1 MIRTRRSV
9 ITVAAL
15 LAVAVVLAA
24 CGSSSGSKSSG
35 GGASSSS
42 SSTTPAPKSGNGTIV
57 LGAEQE
63 MDCADWIASCAG
75 SSWGVWVMEQ
85 HTMPRV
91 FDYTQDAS
99 GEWVNT
105 PNVMMA
111 STPTVAD
118 VNGKQTITYK
128 IAPNAVW
135 SDGQP
140 IVSQDFKYTWQQIA
154 TGKDIYDKTGYD
166 KIESVDTTDPK
177 TAVVTMKESYGSWR
191 TLFAGGLYG
200 IMPSHI
206 LEGKNR
212 AKAMQNGYDWSGGPW
227 IAKWNRG
234 VDVTLTPNPNW
245 YGTKPKLQ
253 KVIFRF
259 IQDTAA
265 EFQAFKNGEVLAI
278 YPQPQLDAVDAIKK
292 GVPGAETQ
300 YTADTGSVESLW
312 MNNSKF
318 PFNSVAVRQ
327 AFAYAIDRQ
336 AIVEKLFGPLG
347 VKEPSQSLNPPIQKA
362 YQDTSEYEKYVLNL
376 QQVNSL
382 MTGDGWKKNSSG
394 IWAKNG
400 KTATLVINTTTEN
413 KRRELTEQIVQQEA
427 KAAGF
432 DMKIKNQTAAD
443 LFGKTLPTGAYQIA
457 LYAQQA
463 TSLEPGLCSIMCSK
477 NIPSKANGGSGQNW
491 TWTNIPSMDPQLET
505 VDNSSDDNARITASK
520 QADVTMGSQ
529 MVSLPVDPLP
539 NISLWS
545 KQLSGVKG
553 DNPIFSLFWN
563 LPEWS
568 LNG

>member
-15 LAVAVVLAA
+15 LVVAVVLAA
-24 CGSSSGSKSSG
+24 CGSSGGSKAKEG
-35 GGASSSS
+35 GGDT
-42 SSTTPAPKSGNGTIV
+42 SSTTSEPAPTSGNGTIV
-57 LGAEQE
+57 VGAEQE

-75 SSWGVWVMEQ
+75 ASWGVWSMEQ

-91 FDYTQDAS
+91 FDYTQDAN
-99 GEWVNT
+99 GDWVNT

-111 STPTVAD
+111 EAPTVTD

-128 IAPNAVW
+128 ISPNAVW
-135 SDGQP
+135 SDKEP
-140 IVSQDFKYTWQQIA
+140 ITSEDFKYTWEQIA
-154 TGKDIYDKTGYD
+154 KGKDIYDRSGYD

-212 AKAMQNGYDWSGGPW
+212 SKLMSNGYDWSGGPW
-227 IAKWNRG
+227 LAKWNRG

-245 YGTKPKLQ
+245 YGEKPKLQ

-265 EFQAFKNGEVLAI
+265 EFQAFKTGEVLAI

-292 GVPGAETQ
+292 GLPGSQSQ
-300 YTADTGSVESLW
+300 YTANTGSVESLW
-312 MNNSKF
+312 INNDKF
-318 PFNSVAVRQ
+318 PFNSVPVRQ
-327 AFAYAIDRQ
+327 AFAYSIDRQ
-336 AIVEKLFGPLG
+336 AIVERLFGALG
-347 VKEPSQSLNPPIQKA
+347 VKDPSQSLNPPIQKP
-362 YQDTSEYEKYVLNL
+362 YQDTSEYEKYILDL
-376 QQVNSL
+376 DQVNSL
-382 MTGDGWKKNSSG
+382 MTGDGWKKNGSG
-394 IWAKNG
+394 VWAKNG
-400 KTATLVINTTTEN
+400 KTATVTLNTTTEN
-413 KRRELTEQIVQQEA
+413 KRRELTEQIVQQMA

-432 DMKIKNQTAAD
+432 DVKIKNQTAAD
-443 LFGKTLPTGAYQIA
+443 LFGKTLPTGNYQVG

-477 NIPSKANGGSGQNW
+477 NIPSKANGNSGQNW

-520 QADVTMGSQ
+520 QADVTMGAQ
-529 MVSLPVDPLP
+529 MVSLPIDPLP

-545 KQLSGVKG
+545 DKLAGVKG

>member
-9 ITVAAL
+9 ITVAML
-15 LAVAVVLAA
+15 LVVAVVLAA
-24 CGSSSGSKSSG
+24 CGSSGGSKSG
-35 GGASSSS
+35 GGGET
-42 SSTTPAPKSGNGTIV
+42 SSTTAGKAPTSGNGTVV

-91 FDYTQDAS
+91 WDYTQDAN
-99 GEWVNT
+99 GDWVNT

-111 STPTVAD
+111 EPATSTD
-118 VNGKQTITYK
+118 VNGKQTLTYK
-128 IAPNAVW
+128 ISPNAKW
-135 SDGQP
+135 SDGEP
-140 IVSQDFKYTWQQIA
+140 ITSEDFKYTWEQIA
-154 TGKDIYDKTGYD
+154 KGKDIYDRSGYD
-166 KIESVDTTDPK
+166 KIESVDTTDPA

-191 TLFAGGLYG
+191 ALFAGGLYG

-212 AKAMQNGYDWSGGPW
+212 SKAMSNGYDWSGGPW
-227 IAKWNRG
+227 LAKWNRG

-245 YGTKPKLQ
+245 YGEKPKLQ

-265 EFQAFKNGEVLAI
+265 EFQAFKTGEVLAI

-292 GVPGAETQ
+292 GLPGSQSQ
-300 YTADTGSVESLW
+300 YTANTGAVESLW
-312 MNNSKF
+312 INNDKF
-318 PFNSVAVRQ
+318 PFNSVPVRQ
-327 AFAYAIDRQ
+327 AFAYSIDRQ
-336 AIVEKLFGPLG
+336 AIVERLFGALG
-347 VKEPSQSLNPPIQKA
+347 VKNPSQSLNPPIQKP
-362 YQDTSEYEKYVLNL
+362 YQDTSEYEKYVLDL
-376 QQVNSL
+376 DQVNTL
-382 MTGDGWKKNSSG
+382 MTGDGWEKNGSG

-400 KTATLVINTTTEN
+400 KTATVTLNTTTEN
-413 KRRELTEQIVQQEA
+413 KRRELTEQIVQQMA

-432 DMKIKNQTAAD
+432 DVKIKNQTAAN
-443 LFGKTLPTGAYQIA
+443 LFGKTLPTGNYQVG

-477 NIPSKANGGSGQNW
+477 NIPSKANGNSGQNW
-491 TWTNIPSMDPQLET
+491 TWTDIAEMDPLLET
-505 VDNSSDDNARITASK
+505 VDNSSDDNARINASK
-520 QADVTMGSQ
+520 QADVIMGAQ
-529 MVSLPVDPLP
+529 MVSLPIDPLP

-545 KQLSGVKG
+545 DKLAGVKG
-553 DNPIFSLFWN
+553 DNPIFSMFWN